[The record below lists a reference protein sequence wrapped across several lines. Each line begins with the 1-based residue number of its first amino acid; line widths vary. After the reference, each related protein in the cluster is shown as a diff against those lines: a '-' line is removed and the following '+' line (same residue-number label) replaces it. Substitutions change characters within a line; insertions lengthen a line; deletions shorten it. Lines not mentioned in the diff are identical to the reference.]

1 MTQTVDYTGKDA
13 QCKEALEK
21 FKTVASVPDWL
32 NQHLE
37 LYNSVSIKPN
47 GLPRI
52 TSSHFDGE
60 SYDNIQ
66 KFAHLYESVNS
77 LY

>member
-1 MTQTVDYTGKDA
+1 MTQTVDFTGKDA
-13 QCKEALEK
+13 QCKEALEE
-21 FKTVASVPDWL
+21 FKSVLSVPDWL

-52 TSSHFDGE
+52 TSSRFDGE
-60 SYDNIQ
+60 AYENIQ